1 MADKKLTPAQID
13 RIAQVHGLRRD
24 PSNPQNLIVPIGLKQ
39 AVLRDRDLLLS
50 GQEISKVNTS
60 VDNVPAEKSW
70 SDKAWDLGKDTTEA
84 ALRIVPAVAGSIG
97 GATAGAAGGA
107 TVGTSIPGLGTV
119 AGGVYGGIAGGMA
132 GGAAGAAT
140 GEGLAQK
147 FHNWAYDIPEQD
159 LNLNQVGLAAFLGLI
174 PGSRVAS
181 PALKAVMALPV
192 LRQGVEAAARSGG
205 ARAVEQFLTS
215 KGATAAAK
223 SVASWAGYGAADSTV
238 MDTVSRAAQ
247 GQPQQ
252 TLGGRLETA
261 AIGAAVGGGSR
272 AGGMAASSD
281 TGKRLLAQSAR
292 KLGTATA
299 GTVAGYQAGKS
310 TGIPYAAP
318 IGAVIGGISGGKTA
332 KYLNKSY
339 WKGEL
344 RDLLDL
350 NDANVA
356 LPSTLDVVNDA
367 ERLAKSLSDVQVLG
381 PRQVDA
387 AKNFASVL
395 EEADKNSVSV
405 TDNFRLQA
413 ARVAEADN
421 SFSVNNILP
430 RMGKIVQEVI
440 DDPAYAG
447 DMSLLTDKQILQLN
461 KELTDGLDRMS
472 RAGMTIPED
481 LRQVF
486 EGVRERIAVK
496 YTTEHADA
504 LSVLNAASNRGEQA
518 LKDAIA
524 ELRSTQKGAQTFGK
538 IQRDDNNV
546 LASITAHASNVG
558 GRLNQGKVPPPN
570 ALLDILEDMREPSIV
585 DARNAESVSVLG
597 PDPTG
602 GTSTIPTNVEIKR
615 FPGAAVSV
623 SATPKRN
630 VAERAR
636 ERGADPVVQ
645 SSVTLTPD
653 QIKSAIGERPN
664 IQVVLDAKEL
674 ERRGQIIRSGDDPV
688 LDRFKRGY
696 KLMTGEY
703 PVWDPK
709 GNSKDYGL
717 DSVMGHYYASGQNA
731 VSDTEKAIRK
741 RVLAQVLA
749 SLKR

>member
-1 MADKKLTPAQID
+1 VLIDIPPNLDPDSFVSDERFDPSILAKFTPGARQVFAKA
-13 RIAQVHGLRRD
+13 IARRD
-24 PSNPQNLIVPIGLKQ
+24 APK
-39 AVLRDRDLLLS
+39 
-50 GQEISKVNTS
+50 
-60 VDNVPAEKSW
+60 EKSW

-84 ALRIVPAVAGSIG
+84 ALRIVPAVAGSIV
-97 GATAGAAGGA
+97 GATGGAAGGA
-107 TVGTSIPGLGTV
+107 TVGTSIPVLGTV

-132 GGAAGAAT
+132 GGSAGAAA

-181 PALKAVMALPV
+181 PALKAAMALPV

-205 ARAVEQFLTS
+205 AQAVERFLAS

-223 SVASWAGYGAADSTV
+223 SVASWAGYGAADSIV

-261 AIGAAVGGGSR
+261 AIGAAVGGGFR

-281 TGKRLLAQSAR
+281 KGKRLLAQSAR

-299 GTVAGYQAGKS
+299 GAVTGYQAGKS

-332 KYLNKSY
+332 KYLDKSY
-339 WKGEL
+339 LKGRL
-344 RDLLDL
+344 RDILDL
-350 NDANVA
+350 KDPNVA
-356 LPSTLDVVNDA
+356 LPSTLDIVNDA

-395 EEADKNSVSV
+395 EEADKNSVPV

-481 LRQVF
+481 LRQVY

-524 ELRSTQKGAQTFGK
+524 ELRSTKKGAETFGK

-645 SSVTLTPD
+645 SSVTLTPS
-653 QIKSAIGERPN
+653 QIEAAIRERPG
-664 IQVVLDAKEL
+664 IQVVLDIKEL
-674 ERRGQIIRSGDDPV
+674 ERRGQVVRPHDPV
-688 LDRFKRGY
+688 LERFKRGFE
-696 KLMTGEY
+696 LLTGRS
-703 PVWDPK
+703 PVWDP
-709 GNSKDYGL
+709 GGSSKDYGVN
-717 DSVMGHYYASGQNA
+717 SVMGQYYSGGKNE
-731 VSDTEKAIRK
+731 VSDAEKAIRQ
-741 RVLAQVLA
+741 RILTQILA
-749 SLKR
+749 SLSKK

>member
-602 GTSTIPTNVEIKR
+602 GTQQ
-615 FPGAAVSV
+615 FPPMLRSSDSQVLLSPFRLHRSV
-623 SATPKRN
+623 TSQK
-630 VAERAR
+630 ER
-636 ERGADPVVQ
+636 EREA
-645 SSVTLTPD
+645 
-653 QIKSAIGERPN
+653 QILWCKVP
-664 IQVVLDAKEL
+664 
-674 ERRGQIIRSGDDPV
+674 
-688 LDRFKRGY
+688 
-696 KLMTGEY
+696 
-703 PVWDPK
+703 
-709 GNSKDYGL
+709 
-717 DSVMGHYYASGQNA
+717 
-731 VSDTEKAIRK
+731 
-741 RVLAQVLA
+741 
-749 SLKR
+749 